1 MTLPRFHKSC
11 AERAAETAGYFFKC
25 PLCNNKE
32 VFETEMK
39 KFGVSSKPR
48 PLVCRDSVWRV
59 KAGRGENPL
68 VQNSNIPPP
77 KLS

>member
-48 PLVCRDSVWRV
+48 PIVCCDSV
-59 KAGRGENPL
+59 
-68 VQNSNIPPP
+68 
-77 KLS
+77 

>member
-1 MTLPRFHKSC
+1 MCPSETKTRIYSRMTLPRFHKSC

-48 PLVCRDSVWRV
+48 PLVCVTAFS
-59 KAGRGENPL
+59 G
-68 VQNSNIPPP
+68 
-77 KLS
+77 